1 MIPYSTQTIEKDEI
15 KSVTNVLKSNF
26 LTSGP
31 SIKRFEELIS
41 KKTKS
46 KFALSF
52 NSATSALHLSCLA
65 LGLKKNDYFWTVPNT
80 FVSSAT
86 CGLLC
91 NAKVDF
97 VDIDVSSN
105 NISIPALKDKLF
117 KAKKNKKLPKI
128 IIPVH
133 LAGFP
138 YKQDEIWEL
147 SKEFNFKII
156 EDASHAF
163 GAKYKNN
170 IIGNCKWSDITVFS
184 FHPVKIFTTA
194 EGGAITTNNRD
205 LNKKISLLRD
215 NGLERNF
222 RNFKYKNTKRWY
234 YEHQLLGYN
243 YRMNDIQASL
253 GITQIKKVNK
263 FHAKR
268 KKVAKLYNKNF
279 SKNSKINIPVFE
291 KYFDPSLHLY
301 VVKIKNNKRDRL
313 LLKLRKKGIYT
324 NVHYLPIHLHPFFKK
339 LGFRSGQ
346 YPNSEKYGNEALS
359 IPIYPNLK
367 IKDQKKVIK
376 EILKI
381 L

>member
-1 MIPYSTQTIEKDEI
+1 MIPYSTQTIEKEEI
-15 KSVTNVLKSNF
+15 KSVTDVLKSNF
-26 LTSGP
+26 LTGGP
-31 SIKRFEELIS
+31 PVKRFEELIS
-41 KKTKS
+41 NKTKS

-91 NAKVDF
+91 GAKVDF
-97 VDIDVSSN
+97 VDIDASSN
-105 NISIPALKDKLF
+105 NISVRALKDKLH

-128 IIPVH
+128 VIPVH

-163 GAKYKNN
+163 GARYKNN

-184 FHPVKIFTTA
+184 FHPVKIITTA
-194 EGGAITTNNRD
+194 EGGAITTNDKD
-205 LNKKISLLRD
+205 LKKKISLLRD

-222 RNFKYKNTKRWY
+222 KNFKYKNTKRWY

-268 KKVAKLYNKNF
+268 KKVAKLYNEKL

-301 VVKIKNNKRDRL
+301 VVKIKNNKRDKL
-313 LLKLRKKGIYT
+313 LIKLRKKGIYT
-324 NVHYLPIHLHPFFKK
+324 NVHYLPIHFHPFFKK
-339 LGFRSGQ
+339 LGFKSGQ
-346 YPNSEKYGNEALS
+346 YPNSEKYGAEALS

-367 IKDQKKVIK
+367 NKDQKKVIK

>member
-1 MIPYSTQTIEKDEI
+1 MIPYGRQEI
-15 KSVTNVLKSNF
+15 CRDDIRSVTRTLNSDWLTQGPNVQK
-26 LTSGP
+26 
-31 SIKRFEELIS
+31 FEDLVAE
-41 KKTKS
+41 KVGS
-46 KFALSF
+46 KFAIAC
-52 NSATSALHLSCLA
+52 NSATSALHLACKSLN
-65 LGLKKNDYFWTVPNT
+65 LKKGDIVWTSPNS
-80 FVSSAT
+80 FVASANAAIY
-86 CGLLC
+86 CD
-91 NAKVDF
+91 AKVDF
-97 VDIDVSSN
+97 VDIDASSN
-105 NISIPALKDKLF
+105 NISVRALKDKLH

-128 IIPVH
+128 VIPVH

-163 GAKYKNN
+163 GARYKNN

-184 FHPVKIFTTA
+184 FHPVKIITTA
-194 EGGAITTNNRD
+194 EGGAITTNDKD
-205 LNKKISLLRD
+205 LKKKISLLRD

-222 RNFKYKNTKRWY
+222 KNFKYKNTKRWY

-268 KKVAKLYNKNF
+268 KKIAKLYNEKL

-301 VVKIKNNKRDRL
+301 VVKIKNNKRDKL
-313 LLKLRKKGIYT
+313 LIKLRKKGIYT
-324 NVHYLPIHLHPFFKK
+324 NVHYLPIHFHPFFKK
-339 LGFRSGQ
+339 LGFKSGQ
-346 YPNSEKYGNEALS
+346 YPNSEKYGAEALS

-367 IKDQKKVIK
+367 NKDQKKVIK

>member
-1 MIPYSTQTIEKDEI
+1 MIPYSTQTIEKEEI
-15 KSVTNVLKSNF
+15 KSVTDVLKSNF
-26 LTSGP
+26 LTGGP
-31 SIKRFEELIS
+31 PVKRFEELIS
-41 KKTKS
+41 NKTKS

-91 NAKVDF
+91 GAKVDF
-97 VDIDVSSN
+97 VDIDASSN
-105 NISIPALKDKLF
+105 NISVSALKDKLD

-128 IIPVH
+128 VIPVH

-163 GAKYKNN
+163 GARYKNN

-184 FHPVKIFTTA
+184 FHPVKIITTA
-194 EGGAITTNNRD
+194 EGGAITTNNND
-205 LNKKISLLRD
+205 LKKKISLLRD

-222 RNFKYKNTKRWY
+222 KNFKYKNTKRWY

-268 KKVAKLYNKNF
+268 KKIAKLYNKKL

-301 VVKIKNNKRDRL
+301 VVKIKNNKRDKL
-313 LLKLRKKGIYT
+313 LIKLRKKGIYT
-324 NVHYLPIHLHPFFKK
+324 NVHYLPNHFHPFFKK
-339 LGFRSGQ
+339 LGFKSGQ
-346 YPNSEKYGNEALS
+346 YPNSEKYGAEALS

-367 IKDQKKVIK
+367 NKDQKKVIK

>member
-1 MIPYSTQTIEKDEI
+1 MIPYSTQTIEKEEI
-15 KSVTNVLKSNF
+15 KSVTDVLKSNF
-26 LTSGP
+26 LTGGP
-31 SIKRFEELIS
+31 PVKKFEELIS

-91 NAKVDF
+91 DAKVDF
-97 VDIDVSSN
+97 VDIDASSN
-105 NISIPALKDKLF
+105 NISVRALKDKLH

-128 IIPVH
+128 VIPVH

-163 GAKYKNN
+163 GARYKNN

-184 FHPVKIFTTA
+184 FHPVKIITTA
-194 EGGAITTNNRD
+194 EGGAITTNDKD
-205 LNKKISLLRD
+205 LKKKISLLRD

-222 RNFKYKNTKRWY
+222 KNFKYKNTKRWY

-268 KKVAKLYNKNF
+268 KKIAKLYNKKL

-301 VVKIKNNKRDRL
+301 VVKIKNNKRDKL
-313 LLKLRKKGIYT
+313 LIKLRKKGIYT
-324 NVHYLPIHLHPFFKK
+324 NVHYLPIHFHPFFKK
-339 LGFRSGQ
+339 LGFKSGQ
-346 YPNSEKYGNEALS
+346 YPNSEKYGAEALS

-367 IKDQKKVIK
+367 NKDQKKVIK

>member
-194 EGGAITTNNRD
+194 EGGAITTNDRD

-222 RNFKYKNTKRWY
+222 KNFKYKNTKRWY

-253 GITQIKKVNK
+253 GIAQIKKVNK

-268 KKVAKLYNKNF
+268 KKVAKFYNEKL
-279 SKNSKINIPVFE
+279 SKNKKINIPVFE

-301 VVKIKNNKRDRL
+301 VVKIKNNKRDKL
-313 LLKLRKKGIYT
+313 LVKLRKKGIYT

-339 LGFRSGQ
+339 LGFKSGQ
-346 YPNSEKYGNEALS
+346 YPNSEKYGAEALS

>member
-1 MIPYSTQTIEKDEI
+1 MIPYSTQTIEKEEI
-15 KSVTNVLKSNF
+15 KSVTDVLKSNF
-26 LTSGP
+26 LTGGP
-31 SIKRFEELIS
+31 PVKRFEELIS
-41 KKTKS
+41 NKTKS

-91 NAKVDF
+91 DAKVDF
-97 VDIDVSSN
+97 VDIDASSN
-105 NISIPALKDKLF
+105 NISVRALKDKLH

-128 IIPVH
+128 VIPVH

-163 GAKYKNN
+163 GARYKNN

-184 FHPVKIFTTA
+184 FHPVKIITTA
-194 EGGAITTNNRD
+194 EGGAITTNDKD
-205 LNKKISLLRD
+205 LKKKISLLRD

-222 RNFKYKNTKRWY
+222 KNFKYKNTKRWY

-268 KKVAKLYNKNF
+268 KKIAKLYNEKL

-301 VVKIKNNKRDRL
+301 VVKIKNNKRDKL
-313 LLKLRKKGIYT
+313 LIKLRKKGIYT
-324 NVHYLPIHLHPFFKK
+324 NVHYLPIHFHPFFKK
-339 LGFRSGQ
+339 LGFKSGQ
-346 YPNSEKYGNEALS
+346 YPNSEKYGAEALS

-367 IKDQKKVIK
+367 NKDQKKVIK

>member
-222 RNFKYKNTKRWY
+222 RNFKYKNTKKWY

-253 GITQIKKVNK
+253 GIAQIKKVNK

>member
-1 MIPYSTQTIEKDEI
+1 MIPYSTQTIEKEEI
-15 KSVTNVLKSNF
+15 KSVTDVLKSNF
-26 LTSGP
+26 LTGGP
-31 SIKRFEELIS
+31 PVKRFEELIS
-41 KKTKS
+41 NKTKS

-91 NAKVDF
+91 DAKVDF
-97 VDIDVSSN
+97 VDIDASSN
-105 NISIPALKDKLF
+105 NISVRALKDKLH

-128 IIPVH
+128 VIPVH

-163 GAKYKNN
+163 GARYKNN

-184 FHPVKIFTTA
+184 FRPVKIITTA
-194 EGGAITTNNRD
+194 EGGAITTNDKD
-205 LNKKISLLRD
+205 LKKKISLLRD

-222 RNFKYKNTKRWY
+222 KNFKYKNTKRWY

-268 KKVAKLYNKNF
+268 KKIAKLYNKKL

-301 VVKIKNNKRDRL
+301 VVKIKNNKRDKL
-313 LLKLRKKGIYT
+313 LIKLRKKGIYT
-324 NVHYLPIHLHPFFKK
+324 NVHYLPIHFHPFFKK
-339 LGFRSGQ
+339 LGFKSGQ
-346 YPNSEKYGNEALS
+346 YPNSEKYGAEALS

-367 IKDQKKVIK
+367 NKDQKKVIK

>member
-1 MIPYSTQTIEKDEI
+1 M
-15 KSVTNVLKSNF
+15 
-26 LTSGP
+26 
-31 SIKRFEELIS
+31 
-41 KKTKS
+41 
-46 KFALSF
+46 
-52 NSATSALHLSCLA
+52 
-65 LGLKKNDYFWTVPNT
+65 
-80 FVSSAT
+80 
-86 CGLLC
+86 
-91 NAKVDF
+91 
-97 VDIDVSSN
+97 
-105 NISIPALKDKLF
+105 
-117 KAKKNKKLPKI
+117 
-128 IIPVH
+128 
-133 LAGFP
+133 AGFP

>member
-1 MIPYSTQTIEKDEI
+1 MIPYSTQTIEKEEI
-15 KSVTNVLKSNF
+15 KSVTDVLKSNF
-26 LTSGP
+26 LTGGP
-31 SIKRFEELIS
+31 PVKRFEELIS
-41 KKTKS
+41 NKTKS

-91 NAKVDF
+91 DAKVDF
-97 VDIDVSSN
+97 VDIDASSN
-105 NISIPALKDKLF
+105 NISVRALKDKLH

-128 IIPVH
+128 VIPVH

-163 GAKYKNN
+163 GARYKNN

-194 EGGAITTNNRD
+194 EGGAITTNDKD
-205 LNKKISLLRD
+205 LKKKISLLRD

-222 RNFKYKNTKRWY
+222 KNFKYKNTKRWY

-268 KKVAKLYNKNF
+268 KKIAKLYNKKL

-301 VVKIKNNKRDRL
+301 VVKIKNNKRDKL
-313 LLKLRKKGIYT
+313 LIKLRKKGIYT
-324 NVHYLPIHLHPFFKK
+324 NVHYLPIHFHPFFKK
-339 LGFRSGQ
+339 LGFKSGQ
-346 YPNSEKYGNEALS
+346 YPNSEKYGAEALS

-367 IKDQKKVIK
+367 NKDQKKVIK

>member
-194 EGGAITTNNRD
+194 EGGAITTNDRD

-222 RNFKYKNTKRWY
+222 KNFKYKNTKRWY

-253 GITQIKKVNK
+253 GIAQIKKVNK

-268 KKVAKLYNKNF
+268 KKVAKFYNEKL
-279 SKNSKINIPVFE
+279 SKNKKINIPVFE

>member
-1 MIPYSTQTIEKDEI
+1 VIPYSTQTIEKEEI
-15 KSVTNVLKSNF
+15 KSVTDVLKSNF
-26 LTSGP
+26 LTGGP
-31 SIKRFEELIS
+31 PVKRFEELIS
-41 KKTKS
+41 NKTKS

-91 NAKVDF
+91 DAKVDF
-97 VDIDVSSN
+97 VDIDASSN
-105 NISIPALKDKLF
+105 NISVRALKDKLH

-128 IIPVH
+128 VIPVH

-163 GAKYKNN
+163 GARYKNN

-184 FHPVKIFTTA
+184 FHPVKIITTA
-194 EGGAITTNNRD
+194 EGGAITTNDKD
-205 LNKKISLLRD
+205 LKKKISLLRD

-222 RNFKYKNTKRWY
+222 KNFKYKNTKRWY

-268 KKVAKLYNKNF
+268 KKIAKLYNKKL

-301 VVKIKNNKRDRL
+301 VVKIKNNKRDKL
-313 LLKLRKKGIYT
+313 LIKLRKKGIYT
-324 NVHYLPIHLHPFFKK
+324 NVHYLPIHFHPFFKK
-339 LGFRSGQ
+339 LGFKSGQ
-346 YPNSEKYGNEALS
+346 YPNSEKYGAEALS

-367 IKDQKKVIK
+367 NKDQKKVIK

>member
-1 MIPYSTQTIEKDEI
+1 MIPYSTQTIEKEEI
-15 KSVTNVLKSNF
+15 KSVTDVLKSNF
-26 LTSGP
+26 LTGGP
-31 SIKRFEELIS
+31 PVKRFEELIS
-41 KKTKS
+41 NKTKS

-91 NAKVDF
+91 DAKVDF
-97 VDIDVSSN
+97 VDIDASSN
-105 NISIPALKDKLF
+105 NISVRALKDKLH

-128 IIPVH
+128 VIPVH

-163 GAKYKNN
+163 GARYKNN

-184 FHPVKIFTTA
+184 FHPVKIITTA
-194 EGGAITTNNRD
+194 EGGAITTNDKD
-205 LNKKISLLRD
+205 LKKKISLLRD

-222 RNFKYKNTKRWY
+222 KNFKYKNTKRWY

-268 KKVAKLYNKNF
+268 KKIAKLYNKKL

-301 VVKIKNNKRDRL
+301 VVKIKNNKRDKL
-313 LLKLRKKGIYT
+313 LIKLRKKGIYT
-324 NVHYLPIHLHPFFKK
+324 NVHYLPIHFHPFFKK
-339 LGFRSGQ
+339 LGFKSGQ
-346 YPNSEKYGNEALS
+346 YPNSEKYGAEALS

-367 IKDQKKVIK
+367 NKDQKKVIK

>member
-1 MIPYSTQTIEKDEI
+1 MIPYSTQTIEKEEI
-15 KSVTNVLKSNF
+15 KSVTDVLKSNF
-26 LTSGP
+26 LTGGP
-31 SIKRFEELIS
+31 PVKRFEELIS

-91 NAKVDF
+91 DAKVDF
-97 VDIDVSSN
+97 VDIDASSN
-105 NISIPALKDKLF
+105 NISVRALKDKLH

-128 IIPVH
+128 VIPVH

-163 GAKYKNN
+163 GARYKNN

-184 FHPVKIFTTA
+184 FHPVKIITTA
-194 EGGAITTNNRD
+194 EGGAITTNDKD
-205 LNKKISLLRD
+205 LKKKISLLRD

-222 RNFKYKNTKRWY
+222 KNFKYKNTKRWY

-268 KKVAKLYNKNF
+268 KKVAKLYNEKL

-301 VVKIKNNKRDRL
+301 VVKIKNNKRDKL
-313 LLKLRKKGIYT
+313 LIKLRKKGIYT
-324 NVHYLPIHLHPFFKK
+324 NVHYLPIHFHPFFKK
-339 LGFRSGQ
+339 LGFKSGQ
-346 YPNSEKYGNEALS
+346 YPNSEKYGAEALS

-367 IKDQKKVIK
+367 NKDQKKVIK

>member
-194 EGGAITTNNRD
+194 EGGAITTNDRD

-268 KKVAKLYNKNF
+268 KKVAKFYNEKL
-279 SKNSKINIPVFE
+279 SKNKKINIPVFE

-339 LGFRSGQ
+339 LGFKSGQ
-346 YPNSEKYGNEALS
+346 YPNSEKYGAEALS

>member
-1 MIPYSTQTIEKDEI
+1 VIPYSTQTIEKDEI

>member
-339 LGFRSGQ
+339 LGFKSGQ

>member
-117 KAKKNKKLPKI
+117 KAKKK
-128 IIPVH
+128 
-133 LAGFP
+133 
-138 YKQDEIWEL
+138 
-147 SKEFNFKII
+147 
-156 EDASHAF
+156 
-163 GAKYKNN
+163 
-170 IIGNCKWSDITVFS
+170 
-184 FHPVKIFTTA
+184 
-194 EGGAITTNNRD
+194 
-205 LNKKISLLRD
+205 
-215 NGLERNF
+215 
-222 RNFKYKNTKRWY
+222 
-234 YEHQLLGYN
+234 
-243 YRMNDIQASL
+243 
-253 GITQIKKVNK
+253 
-263 FHAKR
+263 
-268 KKVAKLYNKNF
+268 
-279 SKNSKINIPVFE
+279 
-291 KYFDPSLHLY
+291 
-301 VVKIKNNKRDRL
+301 
-313 LLKLRKKGIYT
+313 
-324 NVHYLPIHLHPFFKK
+324 
-339 LGFRSGQ
+339 
-346 YPNSEKYGNEALS
+346 
-359 IPIYPNLK
+359 
-367 IKDQKKVIK
+367 
-376 EILKI
+376 
-381 L
+381 

>member
-1 MIPYSTQTIEKDEI
+1 MIPYSTQTIEKEEI
-15 KSVTNVLKSNF
+15 KSVTDVLKSNF
-26 LTSGP
+26 LTGGP
-31 SIKRFEELIS
+31 PVKRFEELIS
-41 KKTKS
+41 NKTKS

-91 NAKVDF
+91 GAKVDF
-97 VDIDVSSN
+97 VDIDASSN
-105 NISIPALKDKLF
+105 NISVRALKDKLH

-128 IIPVH
+128 VIPVH

-163 GAKYKNN
+163 GARYKNN

-184 FHPVKIFTTA
+184 FHPVKIITTA
-194 EGGAITTNNRD
+194 EGGAITTNDKD
-205 LNKKISLLRD
+205 LKKKISLLRD

-222 RNFKYKNTKRWY
+222 KNFKYKNTKRWY

-268 KKVAKLYNKNF
+268 KKIAKLYNKKL

-301 VVKIKNNKRDRL
+301 VVKIKNNKRDKL
-313 LLKLRKKGIYT
+313 LIKLRKKGIYT
-324 NVHYLPIHLHPFFKK
+324 NVHYLPIHFHPFFKK
-339 LGFRSGQ
+339 LGFKSGQ
-346 YPNSEKYGNEALS
+346 YPNSEKYGAEALS

-367 IKDQKKVIK
+367 NKDQKKVIK

>member
-15 KSVTNVLKSNF
+15 KSVKNVLKSNF

-222 RNFKYKNTKRWY
+222 RNFKYKNTKKWY

-301 VVKIKNNKRDRL
+301 VVKIKNNKRDKL

-339 LGFRSGQ
+339 LGFKSGQ

>member
-253 GITQIKKVNK
+253 GIAQIKKVNK

-268 KKVAKLYNKNF
+268 KKVAKIYNKNF

-339 LGFRSGQ
+339 LGFKSGQ

>member
-1 MIPYSTQTIEKDEI
+1 MIPYSTQTIEKEEI
-15 KSVTNVLKSNF
+15 KSVTDVLKSNF
-26 LTSGP
+26 LTGGP
-31 SIKRFEELIS
+31 PVKRFEELIS
-41 KKTKS
+41 NKTKS

-91 NAKVDF
+91 DAKVDF
-97 VDIDVSSN
+97 VDIDASSN
-105 NISIPALKDKLF
+105 NISVSALKDKLH

-128 IIPVH
+128 VIPVH

-163 GAKYKNN
+163 GARYKNN

-184 FHPVKIFTTA
+184 FHPVKIITTA
-194 EGGAITTNNRD
+194 EGGAITTNDKD
-205 LNKKISLLRD
+205 LKKKISLLRD

-222 RNFKYKNTKRWY
+222 KNFKYKNTKRWY

-268 KKVAKLYNKNF
+268 KKIAKLYNKKL

-301 VVKIKNNKRDRL
+301 VVKIKNNKRDKL
-313 LLKLRKKGIYT
+313 LIKLRKKGIYT
-324 NVHYLPIHLHPFFKK
+324 NVHYLPIHFHPFFKK
-339 LGFRSGQ
+339 LGFKSGQ
-346 YPNSEKYGNEALS
+346 YPNSEKYGAEALS

-367 IKDQKKVIK
+367 NKDQKKVIK